1 VNGRDEPGHD
11 GPWLSKNVFRSF
23 NARVACGFFRAK
35 NFKPD
40 LPEIAMPQEPIELSE
55 AEIEQ
60 AKLLYDAGI
69 TPIPE
74 FLRLFNMSERRFL
87 KFRREN
93 GWPLRPSPCLP
104 RAGREIDSVR
114 PLSSEKSARAL
125 IARLEEAVERE
136 FGRAESA
143 LTRPA
148 PKTIET
154 RARTLASLVKS
165 LAELKRMSR
174 DAQFDTDAAEEE
186 GERNGADDRNF
197 DSSPRELAELRA
209 ELARRLERLRGDGQA
224 G

>member
-1 VNGRDEPGHD
+1 
-11 GPWLSKNVFRSF
+11 
-23 NARVACGFFRAK
+23 
-35 NFKPD
+35 
-40 LPEIAMPQEPIELSE
+40 MPQKPIELSP

-74 FLRLFNMSERRFL
+74 FLRMLNMGERQFL

-125 IARLEEAVERE
+125 IARLEEAVEQE
-136 FGRAESA
+136 FARAESA
-143 LTRPA
+143 LSKPA
-148 PKTIET
+148 PKSIET

-165 LAELKRMSR
+165 LAELKRLSR
-174 DAQFDTDAAEEE
+174 DAKPDKDDAEED

-197 DSSPRELAELRA
+197 DPSPRELAELRA
-209 ELARRLERLRGDGQA
+209 ELARRLERLRGA
-224 G
+224 GSTE